1 MVTDLV
7 PELLTSH
14 QRAQLVL
21 GLRARVRKCRS
32 DYEQLALLDV
42 FCFHNVFFLICN
54 YSSNQCLLHCFGV
67 IILYCFYII

>member
-42 FCFHNVFFLICN
+42 FCFHNVFFK
-54 YSSNQCLLHCFGV
+54 SV
-67 IILYCFYII
+67 ITAAISVCYTALVLSFFTVSI